1 MSYVHDVGGMHGFG
15 PVAELGDSAPFHAA
29 WEARVFGIVR
39 ALIYSGAFGPE
50 EFRHAI
56 ERMDPTTY
64 LGASYYER
72 WADALERLCVE
83 KGLISAD
90 ERDSVLAAMDET

>member
-1 MSYVHDVGGMHGFG
+1 MGYVHDVGGMHGFG
-15 PVAELGDSAPFHAA
+15 SIADLDDSAPFHAA

-39 ALIYSGAFGPE
+39 ALIYNGAFAPD

-56 ERMDPTTY
+56 ELMDPTAY

-83 KGLISAD
+83 KGLLTEDDRGAA
-90 ERDSVLAAMDET
+90 RAAMGEP